1 MMDTN
6 EFIELMKF
14 KYKLNIIRTYIRYK
28 NRVLFD
34 LNKDVFL
41 KVVTFLYKELNFRF
55 IIATGR
61 DNDKTYEIVYHLS
74 NDKTGLI
81 TNLRINIP
89 KSKPEIESLTSLF
102 VAADWIER
110 EMHELLGIT
119 FLNHP
124 NMRSLLSGD
133 NWKEGV
139 HPYKLEP
146 RQAKR
151 P

>member
-1 MMDTN
+1 MDAS

-14 KYKLNIIRTYIRYK
+14 KFKLNVIRAYLKYR
-28 NRVLFD
+28 NRVLID

-41 KVVTFLYKELNFRF
+41 KVVTFLYKELHFRF

-61 DNDKTYEIVYHLS
+61 DNDKTFEIVYHFS
-74 NDKTGLI
+74 NDQTGMVANI
-81 TNLRINIP
+81 RVNLP
-89 KSKPEIESLTSLF
+89 KNKPEIESLTSLF

-110 EMHELLGIT
+110 EMHELLGIK

-124 NMRSLLSGD
+124 NMRSLLSGE

-139 HPYKLEP
+139 HPYKLESW
-146 RQAKR
+146 QAKK

>member
-34 LNKDVFL
+34 LNKDVFF
-41 KVVTFLYKELNFRF
+41 KAATFLYKELNFRF

-61 DNDKTYEIVYHLS
+61 DNDKTYEIVYHFS

-81 TNLRINIP
+81 ANLRVNIP

-102 VAADWIER
+102 VAAEWIER

-124 NMRSLLSGD
+124 NMRSLLSGE
-133 NWKEGV
+133 NWEEGV
-139 HPYKLEP
+139 HPYKLES
-146 RQAKR
+146 RQAKK